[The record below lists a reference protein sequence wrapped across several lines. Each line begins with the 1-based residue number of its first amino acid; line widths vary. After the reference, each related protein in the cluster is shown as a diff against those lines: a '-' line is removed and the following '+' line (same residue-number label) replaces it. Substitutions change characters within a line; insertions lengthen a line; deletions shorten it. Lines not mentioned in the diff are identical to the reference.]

1 MRDIL
6 KSTIIPLFGKVLA
19 RKNDDISQDSCILLL
34 YNTSLIVVSIS
45 QSSPIYWL
53 FGNYEYTIKMSI
65 TF

>member
-6 KSTIIPLFGKVLA
+6 KSTIIPSFGKVLA

-45 QSSPIYWL
+45 Q
-53 FGNYEYTIKMSI
+53 
-65 TF
+65 